1 MEIYRIKVTLR
12 SVKPPIWRRL
22 LVPADMTLEQLH
34 QVLQIAMGWDNY
46 HLHEFSIGPER
57 FGVPDPEDR
66 DTINEKKVRLAGVLG
81 GVGAKALYSYDF
93 GDGWEHTIAVEKVM
107 APEPGQA
114 YPVCVAGKRR
124 CPPEDCGG
132 ASGYFD
138 LLDAIKDPK
147 HEEHESLLEWVGG
160 VIDPED
166 FSIDHVNA
174 RLAPM
179 QRRRAKAQGS

>member
-12 SVKPPIWRRL
+12 DLKPPIWRRL
-22 LVPADMTLEQLH
+22 LVPADLTLEQLH
-34 QVLQIAMGWDNY
+34 HVLQFAMGWGGH

-57 FGVPDPEDR
+57 YGVPEDH
-66 DTINEKKVRLAGVLG
+66 DTINEKKVRLSSVLG

-93 GDGWEHTIAVEKVM
+93 GDGWEHTVAVEKVL

-124 CPPEDCGG
+124 GPPEDCGG
-132 ASGYFD
+132 VPGYIN
-138 LLDAIKDPK
+138 LLDAIYDPK
-147 HEEHESLLEWVGG
+147 HREHEEMLEWLGG